1 MTDCI
6 ISKYIASN
14 GSIIVVVDYIFKK
27 LVFILLFF
35 SIFVI
40 ILDSQIYFFKAVI
53 QISRREKL
61 DKQ

>member
-14 GSIIVVVDYIFKK
+14 GSIIVVIDYIFKK
-27 LVFILLFF
+27 LVFILLLFT
-35 SIFVI
+35 IFVI

-53 QISRREKL
+53 QV
-61 DKQ
+61 